1 MPRRSVTSR
10 RRVEGGQRTS
20 TLTRVADIFV
30 EESTDLTTFQNILL
44 FMGGAGGIA
53 LGVAVPYFY
62 GETTTA
68 SELRP
73 NNTPCFVCDGTGVMS
88 CRFCGGTGSTS
99 MTLGSGEVV
108 ESTCVNCGGE
118 SSIVCTT
125 CNGTGIQ
132 ARYLDRREFAD
143 DD

>member
-1 MPRRSVTSR
+1 
-10 RRVEGGQRTS
+10 
-20 TLTRVADIFV
+20 VADIFV

-44 FMGGAGGIA
+44 FLGGAGGIG

-68 SELRP
+68 SEMRP
-73 NNTPCFVCDGTGVMS
+73 NNTPCFVCDGTGVMP
-88 CRFCGGTGSTS
+88 CRFCGGKGVTA